1 MTSQHGLDEAI
12 KARLLLVLLA
22 LVWGLSWPIMKI
34 ALDEVGVFTLRVL
47 GFSLSAASLFALI
60 WLRGRSPAIPRGV
73 AWLHVAIA
81 SLFNIVGFAL
91 FSSFAQLAA
100 ATTRVVIV
108 NYSMPVW
115 ASLMAWLFL
124 GERPN
129 ARAGIGLVLCVAG
142 LTTLIYPVAAAHS
155 AIGLLLALGC
165 ALCWAVGTV
174 YMKWARIP
182 GDLLTIT
189 AWQIAIGAAVMVAGF
204 LLFQGI
210 LTFSPVSLQATLA
223 VLYNGLIGSG
233 FAYVLWFAI
242 IGRLPTATAAL
253 GSLLTPVVGVTG
265 SMLLLGE
272 RPTTADIV
280 GFLLIFA
287 AAACVM
293 LQPLRRASAA
303 ASIETGAG

>member
-1 MTSQHGLDEAI
+1 MTSPHGLDEAI
-12 KARLLLVLLA
+12 KGRLLLLLLA

-47 GFSLSAASLFALI
+47 GFSLSAVSLFALI
-60 WLRGRSPAIPRGV
+60 WLRGRSAAIPRGV

-81 SLFNIVGFAL
+81 SLFNVVGFAL

-100 ATTRVVIV
+100 DTTRVVIV

-124 GERPN
+124 SERLN
-129 ARAGIGLVLCVAG
+129 ARTGVGLVLCVAG
-142 LTTLIYPVAAAHS
+142 LAVLTYPVVNTHS

-165 ALCWAVGTV
+165 ALCWAAGTV

-189 AWQIAIGAAVMVAGF
+189 AWQIAIGAVVMAAGF
-204 LLFQGI
+204 PLFQGI
-210 LTFSPVSLQATLA
+210 PTFSPVSLQAVLA

-265 SMLLLGE
+265 SMLMLGE
-272 RPTTADIV
+272 RPTTADTV
-280 GFLLIFA
+280 GFALIFA
-287 AAACVM
+287 AAASVL
-293 LQPLRRASAA
+293 LQPARRASAA